1 MPWVDRSDL
10 EDVAQMALVEAG
22 AKYDGR
28 CPFGAFAYTAVRA
41 AVITELRKLR
51 FRDGNRDQM
60 PDEVDI
66 QPDAGNRLEL
76 YDALAALPPRQY
88 QAVVLTY
95 WGGNRSAECATD
107 DDTPSGMTQNQ
118 VAAEMGI
125 SQQAVARLLDSAK
138 KTLREVVKAGCQS
151 HT

>member
-1 MPWVDRSDL
+1 
-10 EDVAQMALVEAG
+10 
-22 AKYDGR
+22 
-28 CPFGAFAYTAVRA
+28 
-41 AVITELRKLR
+41 
-51 FRDGNRDQM
+51 M